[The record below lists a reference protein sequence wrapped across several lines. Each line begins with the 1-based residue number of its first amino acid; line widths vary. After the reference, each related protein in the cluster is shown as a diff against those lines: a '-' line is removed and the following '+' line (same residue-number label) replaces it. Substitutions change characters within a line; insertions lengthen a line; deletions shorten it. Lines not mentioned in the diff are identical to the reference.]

1 MTIKD
6 FIREKIFGFVKGKKL
21 SEDPNS
27 SRYTFISDDEARKLF
42 EIKAYKVWYYG
53 SGDELLNFYTS
64 QKLDGFMKNIIY
76 TRNDR
81 HYFWSQSASEC
92 AIKRVHSGIPNA
104 IISTLSNVIGDPQI
118 KINDGDNYTDAWDRI
133 SEENDF
139 CIKLTQQARPLTMAC
154 GYGAWKVNFNTKFSD
169 YPIWEYYDAEN
180 VKYIVKAGSLV
191 GIIFKTFYKDKNDK
205 DYCLLETRYRKDG
218 DSYVEYD
225 LFKLGKNDEIIKA
238 DLKEVEEQL
247 GYVPEPAVIRGFNG
261 ILAVPSRYF
270 YDSLSQEYGKSLFC
284 GKLDLFDFL
293 DEILSQASQTNRVS
307 TPIEYYD
314 VDILGRGP
322 NGELGVPTA
331 YNRQFIKKTGV
342 PNGEGEANKDIETT
356 QPDLNFDK
364 YGSLASDVLDYC
376 LIGMMSPASMGID
389 VAKKDNADAQ
399 REKEKVTIMTRNN
412 VMAAETKM
420 VKNIVKLS
428 LMLYDYMQTGQMSNL
443 DLDIEVKY
451 DEFANPSFETQLQIL
466 GQAWANGEMSTEKY
480 VDLLWGDKLSD
491 EEKLKEIQWLDEHLN
506 TGDDMPYDDAGQFGN
521 ALSDAEEREAE
532 AIRAQEQR
540 AIDNLSGLPA
550 EQDSETNK

>member
-1 MTIKD
+1 MTLKEFIKN
-6 FIREKIFGFVKGKKL
+6 KIFGFTKAKKL

-27 SRYTFISDDEARKLF
+27 SRYTFVSDDDALKIF
-42 EIKAYKVWYYG
+42 EVKAYKIWYYG

-81 HYFWSQSASEC
+81 HYFWSQSATEC

-104 IISTLSNVIGDPQI
+104 IISTLSNVLGDPEV
-118 KINDGDNYTDAWDRI
+118 KVANDKRWEDIA
-133 SEENDF
+133 EENDF
-139 CIKLTQQARPLTMAC
+139 TVKLTQQARPLTMAC
-154 GYGAWKVNFNTKFSD
+154 GYGAWKVNFNTKFSKN
-169 YPIWEYYDAEN
+169 PLWEYYDAEN
-180 VKYIVKAGSLV
+180 VKYIVKSGVLI
-191 GIIFKTFYKDKNDK
+191 GIIFKTFYKDEKDH

-218 DSYVEYD
+218 NSYIEYD

-238 DLKEVEEQL
+238 DMSEIVNQL
-247 GYVPEPAVIRGFNG
+247 GEIPEPVVIEGFNG

-270 YDSLSQEYGKSLFC
+270 YDSLSQEYGKSVFC

-342 PNGEGEANKDIETT
+342 PNGEGESNKDIETT

-364 YGSLASDVLDYC
+364 YGNLAKDVLDYC
-376 LIGMMSPASMGID
+376 LIGVLSPASMGID

-399 REKEKVTIMTRNN
+399 REKEKITIMTRNN
-412 VMAAETKM
+412 IIAAETKM
-420 VKNIVKLS
+420 IKQIVKLS
-428 LMLYDYMQTGQMSNL
+428 LMLKDYIDTGMMS
-443 DLDIEVKY
+443 DIDIDIDVNY
-451 DEFANPSFETQLQIL
+451 NEFANPSFETQLQVL
-466 GQAWANGEMSTEKY
+466 GSAWANGEISTEKY
-480 VDLLWGDKLSD
+480 VELLWGDKLSED
-491 EEKLKEIQWLDEHLN
+491 EKLREIEWLNEHLN
-506 TGDDMPYDDAGQFGN
+506 TGDEMPYDDAGQYGG
-521 ALSDAEEREAE
+521 ALSDAEESEAE
-532 AIRAQEQR
+532 AIRSEEQR

-550 EQDSETNK
+550 EQDTEGNK